1 MVSLVHKPMEFHLS
15 CKVVRRD
22 SPFLQV
28 RRRPPKKCGG
38 CFRFGQGCVVPRI
51 HKRLGTGRDGVNPL
65 AWRAEAHPYAEF
77 SWGEEEVR
85 NTSLIQEQCLRI
97 REEGDLGYNVFL
109 TSYLPAQGQGLVF
122 ECSEERATKESEG
135 QAHQILTKKWELQ
148 GPGAKTDRV
157 ACNTEVVRA
166 CLPFIM
172 EMTADNTLSEDG
184 CLETIMYTRL
194 RGKKIGKQDQR
205 AGAEIVNQ
213 QHLPC
218 YFGPL

>member
-1 MVSLVHKPMEFHLS
+1 M
-15 CKVVRRD
+15 
-22 SPFLQV
+22 
-28 RRRPPKKCGG
+28 
-38 CFRFGQGCVVPRI
+38 
-51 HKRLGTGRDGVNPL
+51 
-65 AWRAEAHPYAEF
+65 
-77 SWGEEEVR
+77 R
-85 NTSLIQEQCLRI
+85 NTSLIQEQCFRI

-109 TSYLPAQGQGLVF
+109 ASYLPAQGQGLVF

-184 CLETIMYTRL
+184 CLETIIYTRL
-194 RGKKIGKQDQR
+194 RGKKNWE
-205 AGAEIVNQ
+205 AGPKGRSRNCESATSSMLFWAIVV
-213 QHLPC
+213 LLETCP
-218 YFGPL
+218 YL